1 MNEELDF
8 IIKLAK
14 EKMEESLSHL
24 DKSMIN
30 IRAGKANPNM
40 LNSIKIDYYGTLTPL
55 SQVSNINISDARTLT
70 INPWEKSMLQEI
82 EKAIQT
88 ADLGFNPMNNGESII
103 INVPALTE
111 ERRKELAKMAKM
123 ESERTKVAIRNI
135 RKDANNDIKKINVSK
150 DIQNNYEVDVQDLT
164 DLYISKVDSIYLNK
178 EKEILTV

>member
-8 IIKLAK
+8 IIQLSK

-24 DKSMIN
+24 DKSMVN
-30 IRAGKANPNM
+30 IRAGKANSNM
-40 LNSIKIDYYGTLTPL
+40 LNSVKLDYYGTLTPI
-55 SQVSNINISDARTLT
+55 SQISNISTPDARTLSV
-70 INPWEKSMLQEI
+70 NPWEKSMLQEI
-82 EKAIQT
+82 EKAIQI

-103 INVPALTE
+103 INIPALTE

-123 ESERTKVAIRNI
+123 ESEKTKVTIRNV
-135 RKDANNDIKKINVSK
+135 RKDANNDIKKIDVSK
-150 DIQNNYEVDVQDLT
+150 DIQNNYEIDVQDLT

>member
-8 IIKLAK
+8 IIQLAK

-55 SQVSNINISDARTLT
+55 SQVANINISDARTLT

-82 EKAIQT
+82 EKAIQI

-123 ESERTKVAIRNI
+123 ESERTKITIRNI
-135 RKDANNDIKKINVSK
+135 RKDSNNDIKKINVSN

>member
-8 IIKLAK
+8 IIQLAK

-82 EKAIQT
+82 EKAIQI

-123 ESERTKVAIRNI
+123 ESERTKITIRNI
-135 RKDANNDIKKINVSK
+135 RKDANNDIKKINISK
-150 DIQNNYEVDVQDLT
+150 DIQSNYEVDVQDLT

>member
-8 IIKLAK
+8 IIQLAK

-82 EKAIQT
+82 EKAIQI

-123 ESERTKVAIRNI
+123 ESERTKVTIRHI
-135 RKDANNDIKKINVSK
+135 RKDANNDIKK
-150 DIQNNYEVDVQDLT
+150 
-164 DLYISKVDSIYLNK
+164 SI
-178 EKEILTV
+178 

>member
-8 IIKLAK
+8 IIQLAK

-24 DKSMIN
+24 DKSMVN

-55 SQVSNINISDARTLT
+55 SQVANINISDARTLT

-123 ESERTKVAIRNI
+123 ESERTKITIRNI
-135 RKDANNDIKKINVSK
+135 RKDANNDIKKIDVSK

>member
-8 IIKLAK
+8 IIQLAK

-55 SQVSNINISDARTLT
+55 SQVANINISDARTLT

-123 ESERTKVAIRNI
+123 ESERTKITIRNI
-135 RKDANNDIKKINVSK
+135 RKDANNDIKKINISK
-150 DIQNNYEVDVQDLT
+150 DIQSNYEVDVQDLT

>member
-8 IIKLAK
+8 IIQLAK

>member
-8 IIKLAK
+8 IIQLAK

-82 EKAIQT
+82 EKAIQI

-123 ESERTKVAIRNI
+123 ESERTKITIRNI

-150 DIQNNYEVDVQDLT
+150 DIQSNYEVDVQDLT

>member
-8 IIKLAK
+8 IIQLSK
-14 EKMEESLSHL
+14 EKMEESLIHL
-24 DKSMIN
+24 NKSMVN

-40 LNSIKIDYYGTLTPL
+40 LNSVKLEYYGTLTPL
-55 SQVSNINISDARTLT
+55 SQISNINATDSKTLS

-82 EKAIQT
+82 EKAIQI

-103 INVPALTE
+103 ISIPALTE

-123 ESERTKVAIRNI
+123 ESEKTKITIRNV
-135 RKDANNDIKKINVSK
+135 RKDANNDIKKIDVSK
-150 DIQNNYEVDVQDLT
+150 DIQNNYEIDVQDLT
-164 DLYISKVDSIYLNK
+164 DLYISKVDLIYLNK

>member
-8 IIKLAK
+8 IIQLAK

-55 SQVSNINISDARTLT
+55 SQVANINISDARTLT

-82 EKAIQT
+82 EKAIQI

-103 INVPALTE
+103 ISIPALTE
-111 ERRKELAKMAKM
+111 ERRRELVKISKVEIEKAKVSVRNARKE
-123 ESERTKVAIRNI
+123 
-135 RKDANNDIKKINVSK
+135 ANNEIKKTDTSTDQKAISED
-150 DIQNNYEVDVQDLT
+150 DIQNLT
-164 DLYISKVDSIYLNK
+164 DSFTEKIDKIYIIK
-178 EKEILTV
+178 EKEILSV

>member
-8 IIKLAK
+8 IIQLAK

-55 SQVSNINISDARTLT
+55 SQVANINISDARTLT

-82 EKAIQT
+82 EKAIQI

-135 RKDANNDIKKINVSK
+135 RKDANNDIKKINISK

>member
-8 IIKLAK
+8 IIQLSK

-30 IRAGKANPNM
+30 IRAGKANSNM
-40 LNSIKIDYYGTLTPL
+40 LNSVKLDYYGTLTPL
-55 SQVSNINISDARTLT
+55 SQISNISTPDARTLSV
-70 INPWEKSMLQEI
+70 NPWEKSMLQEI
-82 EKAIQT
+82 EKAIQI

-103 INVPALTE
+103 INIPSLTE
-111 ERRKELAKMAKM
+111 ERRRELAKMAKM
-123 ESERTKVAIRNI
+123 ESEKTKVTIRNV
-135 RKDANNDIKKINVSK
+135 RKDANNDIKKIDVSK
-150 DIQNNYEVDVQDLT
+150 DIQNNYEIDVQDLT

>member
-8 IIKLAK
+8 IIQLAK

-55 SQVSNINISDARTLT
+55 SQVANINISDARTLT

>member
-8 IIKLAK
+8 IIQLSK

-24 DKSMIN
+24 DKSMVN

-40 LNSIKIDYYGTLTPL
+40 LNIVKLDYYGTLTPL
-55 SQVSNINISDARTLT
+55 SQISNISTPDARTLS

-82 EKAIQT
+82 EKAIQI
-88 ADLGFNPMNNGESII
+88 ADLGFNPMNNGDSII
-103 INVPALTE
+103 INIPALTE
-111 ERRKELAKMAKM
+111 ERRRELAKMAKM
-123 ESERTKVAIRNI
+123 ESERTKVTIRHI
-135 RKDANNDIKKINVSK
+135 RKDANNDIKKTDVSK
-150 DIQNNYEVDVQDLT
+150 DLQNNYEVDIQDLT

>member
-8 IIKLAK
+8 IIQLAK

-40 LNSIKIDYYGTLTPL
+40 LNSIKIDYYGTLTTL

-82 EKAIQT
+82 EKAIQI

-123 ESERTKVAIRNI
+123 ESERTKITIRNI

>member
-8 IIKLAK
+8 TIKLAK

-82 EKAIQT
+82 EKAIQI

-111 ERRKELAKMAKM
+111 ERRKELAL
-123 ESERTKVAIRNI
+123 SLIHI
-135 RKDANNDIKKINVSK
+135 
-150 DIQNNYEVDVQDLT
+150 
-164 DLYISKVDSIYLNK
+164 
-178 EKEILTV
+178 

>member
-55 SQVSNINISDARTLT
+55 SQVANINISDARTLT
-70 INPWEKSMLQEI
+70 INPWEKNMLQEI
-82 EKAIQT
+82 EKAIQI

-123 ESERTKVAIRNI
+123 ESERTKITIRNI

>member
-8 IIKLAK
+8 IIQLAK

-55 SQVSNINISDARTLT
+55 SQVANINISDARTLT
-70 INPWEKSMLQEI
+70 VNPWEKSMLQEI
-82 EKAIQT
+82 EKAIQI

-164 DLYISKVDSIYLNK
+164 DLYISKVDSVYLNK

>member
-82 EKAIQT
+82 EKAIQI

-123 ESERTKVAIRNI
+123 ESERTKITIRNI
-135 RKDANNDIKKINVSK
+135 RKDANNDICLLYTSPSPR
-150 DIQNNYEVDVQDLT
+150 DLST
-164 DLYISKVDSIYLNK
+164 SRMPSSA
-178 EKEILTV
+178 

>member
-8 IIKLAK
+8 IIQLAK

-55 SQVSNINISDARTLT
+55 SQVANINISDARTLT

-82 EKAIQT
+82 EKAIQI

-123 ESERTKVAIRNI
+123 ESERTKITIRNI
-135 RKDANNDIKKINVSK
+135 RKDANNDIKKINVSE
-150 DIQNNYEVDVQDLT
+150 DIQNNYEVDVKDLT

>member
-8 IIKLAK
+8 IIQLAK

-55 SQVSNINISDARTLT
+55 SQVANINISDARTLT
-70 INPWEKSMLQEI
+70 INPWEKSMLLEI
-82 EKAIQT
+82 EKAIQI

-123 ESERTKVAIRNI
+123 ESESTKVAIRNI

>member
-8 IIKLAK
+8 IIQLAK

-55 SQVSNINISDARTLT
+55 SQVANINISDARTLT

-82 EKAIQT
+82 EKAIQI

-123 ESERTKVAIRNI
+123 ESERTKITIRNI
-135 RKDANNDIKKINVSK
+135 RKDANNDIKKINVSE

>member
-8 IIKLAK
+8 IIQLSK
-14 EKMEESLSHL
+14 EKMEESLIHL
-24 DKSMIN
+24 DKIMVN

-40 LNSIKIDYYGTLTPL
+40 LNSVKLEYYGTLTPL
-55 SQVSNINISDARTLT
+55 SQISNINATDSKTLS

-82 EKAIQT
+82 EKAIQI

-103 INVPALTE
+103 ISIPALTE
-111 ERRKELAKMAKM
+111 ERRRELAKMAKM
-123 ESERTKVAIRNI
+123 ESEKTKITIRNV

-150 DIQNNYEVDVQDLT
+150 DIQNNYEIDVQDLT

>member
-8 IIKLAK
+8 IIQLAK

-82 EKAIQT
+82 EKAIQI

-123 ESERTKVAIRNI
+123 ESERTKITIRNI
-135 RKDANNDIKKINVSK
+135 RKDANNDIKKINVSE

>member
-8 IIKLAK
+8 IIQLSK

-24 DKSMIN
+24 DKSMVN

-40 LNSIKIDYYGTLTPL
+40 LNIVKLDYYGTLTPL
-55 SQVSNINISDARTLT
+55 SQISNINTPDARTLS

-82 EKAIQT
+82 EKAIQI
-88 ADLGFNPMNNGESII
+88 ADLGFNPMNNGDSII
-103 INVPALTE
+103 INIPALTE
-111 ERRKELAKMAKM
+111 ERRRELAKMAKM
-123 ESERTKVAIRNI
+123 ESERTKVTIRHI
-135 RKDANNDIKKINVSK
+135 RKDANNDIKKTDVSK
-150 DIQNNYEVDVQDLT
+150 DLQNNYEVDIQDLT